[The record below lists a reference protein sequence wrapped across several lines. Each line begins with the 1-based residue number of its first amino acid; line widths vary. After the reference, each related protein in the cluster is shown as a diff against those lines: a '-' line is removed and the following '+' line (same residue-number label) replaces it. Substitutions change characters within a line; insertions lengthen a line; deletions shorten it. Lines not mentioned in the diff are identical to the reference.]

1 MLLTLHET
9 MSVCD
14 SIISL
19 RATMIC
25 LHQHGGQKMNSKT
38 SLSQCKQRA
47 NEKKNNIK
55 HTKICWC
62 IHAHFGSYTSLTI
75 LTLHIRY
82 VIDWM
87 KIDVVTASRKMFVSS
102 AIFHFHILG
111 EKERGRKRQRIFL
124 RNKMKFMSSNQN
136 HTESLACASSSSEN
150 WYFLHSWRCH

>member
-1 MLLTLHET
+1 MWFYNIFKSNNDLSASARRT
-9 MSVCD
+9 
-14 SIISL
+14 
-19 RATMIC
+19 
-25 LHQHGGQKMNSKT
+25 KMNSKT

-82 VIDWM
+82 VLDWM

-111 EKERGRKRQRIFL
+111 EKEREEEWDREYFGEIKWNSCHQIKIILNHWHVRRPRVKIDIFS
-124 RNKMKFMSSNQN
+124 MV
-136 HTESLACASSSSEN
+136 H
-150 WYFLHSWRCH
+150 LHSWRCH